1 MVMLQRRQTIVDIF
15 CRSSKV
21 IYFKEINQTIYI
33 NLHACFAISIKT
45 VIFLSWTQIYIM
57 NKSCA
62 QHVLILAW
70 ILLLRGDVVG
80 GNWSTK
86 IVDIFQFCPDT
97 CTLFAFTERTAPK
110 CLALTFASP
119 AHIQSNTLSF
129 SYILELADT
138 GNHYNFLSGPC
149 SADFSFLTNLQ
160 EFPPHT
166 GMSQAVGEIPVQT
179 CVLYSDSRPQQ

>member
-1 MVMLQRRQTIVDIF
+1 M
-15 CRSSKV
+15 
-21 IYFKEINQTIYI
+21 YI

-45 VIFLSWTQIYIM
+45 VFFKVGQWTYIM

-62 QHVLILAW
+62 QHVLILAK
-70 ILLLRGDVVG
+70 GDVVG

-149 SADFSFLTNLQ
+149 SADFSFLTNFQ

-166 GMSQAVGEIPVQT
+166 GMSQAVGEIPV
-179 CVLYSDSRPQQ
+179 